1 MDRPPLDR
9 EEYIEQAY
17 CFRAFR
23 ERLEDN
29 LPAQE
34 ILGGLSEELLATTNV
49 PKAMDF
55 LRGEILHNGR
65 ISPGMAR
72 LGHYFT
78 PFQTFVM
85 SLAEEER
92 SRFDQKT
99 ALMVL
104 ERAAEYLAG
113 SPTPAGFF
121 IYQFECVA
129 RNRLGYERG
138 MKAIAADP
146 YYDKPWRDWILKV
159 RLRLGSTD
167 FDQLIY
173 YRSEQYVAERRKR
186 NPDYKPS
193 YSILFGVR
201 EGRIAKANRGK
212 DPLYMFAA
220 LQRQLGHPAVPR
232 LRASSPAPIIH
243 PALEQRLQRIETRLK
258 ILDAEVKG
266 DFNISEYFVKP
277 EAAIEPPPS

>member
-1 MDRPPLDR
+1 MTAPPLDR

-29 LPAQE
+29 LPSQE
-34 ILGGLSEELLATTNV
+34 ILQSLSEELLATTNL

-65 ISPGMAR
+65 LSPGMAR

-78 PFQTFVM
+78 AFQTFVM
-85 SLAEEER
+85 SRAEEER

-99 ALMVL
+99 ALSVL
-104 ERAAEYLAG
+104 ERCAEYLAG
-113 SPTPAGFF
+113 TPTPAGLF
-121 IYQFECVA
+121 IYQFECIA
-129 RNRLGYERG
+129 RNRLGYDRG
-138 MKAIAADP
+138 MKAIADDP
-146 YYDKPWRDWILKV
+146 FYDKAWRDWILKV

-167 FDQLIY
+167 FSHLIY
-173 YRSEQYVAERRKR
+173 YRSEQYVAEKRKR
-186 NPDYKPS
+186 NPKYKPS
-193 YSILFGVR
+193 YAILFGLN

-212 DPLYMFAA
+212 DPLYLFAA
-220 LQRQLGHPAVPR
+220 MQRQLGHPAVPR
-232 LRASSPAPIIH
+232 VRAVDPGPIIH

-266 DFNISEYFVKP
+266 DFNLSEFYVKP
-277 EAAIEPPPS
+277 EAIEPPAK

>member
-1 MDRPPLDR
+1 MTAPPLDR

-29 LPAQE
+29 LPSQE
-34 ILGGLSEELLATTNV
+34 ILHSLSEELLATTNL

-65 ISPGMAR
+65 LSPGMAR

-78 PFQTFVM
+78 AFQTFVM
-85 SLAEEER
+85 SRAEEER

-99 ALMVL
+99 ALSVL
-104 ERAAEYLAG
+104 ERCAEYLAG
-113 SPTPAGFF
+113 TPTPAGLF
-121 IYQFECVA
+121 IYQFECIA
-129 RNRLGYERG
+129 RNRLGYDRG
-138 MKAIAADP
+138 MKAIADDP
-146 YYDKPWRDWILKV
+146 FYDKAWRDWILKV

-167 FDQLIY
+167 FSHLIY
-173 YRSEQYVAERRKR
+173 YRSEQYVAEKRKR
-186 NPDYKPS
+186 NPKYKPS
-193 YSILFGVR
+193 YAILFGLN

-212 DPLYMFAA
+212 DPLYLFAA
-220 LQRQLGHPAVPR
+220 MQRQLGHPAVPR
-232 LRASSPAPIIH
+232 VRAVDPGPIIH

-266 DFNISEYFVKP
+266 DFNLSEFYVKP
-277 EAAIEPPPS
+277 EAIEPPAK

>member
-1 MDRPPLDR
+1 MTERPLDR

-29 LPAQE
+29 LPSQE
-34 ILGGLSEELLATTNV
+34 ILGSLSEELLATTNL

-65 ISPGMAR
+65 LSPGMAR

-78 PFQTFVM
+78 AFQTFVM
-85 SLAEEER
+85 SRAEEER

-99 ALMVL
+99 ALLVL
-104 ERAAEYLAG
+104 ERVAEYLAG
-113 SPTPAGFF
+113 NPTPAGLF
-121 IYQFECVA
+121 IYQFECIA

-138 MKAIAADP
+138 MKAIADDP
-146 YYDKPWRDWILKV
+146 FFDKAWRDWILKV

-167 FDQLIY
+167 FAQLIY
-173 YRSEQYVAERRKR
+173 YRSEQYVEERRKR
-186 NPDYKPS
+186 KSTYKPS
-193 YSILFGVR
+193 YAILFGLK

-220 LQRQLGHPAVPR
+220 LQRHLGHPAVPR
-232 LRASSPAPIIH
+232 VRAVEPGPIIH

-266 DFNISEYFVKP
+266 DFNLSEFYVKP
-277 EAAIEPPPS
+277 EAIEPPAK